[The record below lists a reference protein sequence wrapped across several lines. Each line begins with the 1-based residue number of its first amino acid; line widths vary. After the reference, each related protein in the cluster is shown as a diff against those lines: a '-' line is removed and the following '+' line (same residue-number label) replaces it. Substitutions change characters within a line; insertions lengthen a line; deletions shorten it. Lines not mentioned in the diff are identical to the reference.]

1 MPIPLQWVLFFAY
14 LAVQFT
20 ILNNVLTEWL
30 TQAQA

>member
-1 MPIPLQWVLFFAY
+1 MSIRLQWVLFFGY

-20 ILNNVLTEWL
+20 ILNTVLTAWL